1 MTSGTTTPDPGP
13 DRSAASPKR
22 RQRQPFAFRRHHFTV
37 TGVLDYLFFLFAGAS
52 STWLAV
58 LILFKGF
65 SLGWWQVLT
74 LLVFW
79 VVVSYLALPRL
90 HRILSQIYVPNY
102 FIGRARTSDGLLG
115 DPVNLAWRGDEAQIH
130 HAMKAAGW
138 ILADSITP
146 ASTWEIITS
155 TLTRRSYPKAPVSPL
170 LLFGRRQDFAY
181 QQEVDGDPGQRHHVR
196 FWKCPTG
203 WMLPG
208 GHQADWLAAGTYD
221 KSVGVSLFTLQFTH
235 KIEENTDVER
245 DYIVDTVSSADEAI
259 VVQHIEDFS
268 TGYHSRNG
276 GGDAIITD
284 GDLPIIE
291 VTEVTAD
298 ESDSPDRLDLA
309 LDATSIYADAKS
321 VREVTRTLW
330 HRRPL
335 QTVVG
340 AALVLILLLFQA
352 WDVLGTVLD
361 WNGLRTEV
369 VDYSKDIETL
379 GNEVATRIVAGVL
392 IGLSLLIGC
401 LQVIASISVFR
412 GSNRA
417 RLWILTLSTV
427 SVIVSMTNYFIGD
440 RDLATN
446 MYALTTIAMQVAV
459 LLSLSS
465 DSSRLFTRFSTAA
478 LRAERQD
485 RALED

>member
-1 MTSGTTTPDPGP
+1 M
-13 DRSAASPKR
+13 
-22 RQRQPFAFRRHHFTV
+22 
-37 TGVLDYLFFLFAGAS
+37 
-52 STWLAV
+52 

-65 SLGWWQVLT
+65 SLGWWQLLT

-79 VVVSYLALPRL
+79 LVVSYLALPRL

-115 DPVNLAWRGDEAQIH
+115 DPVNLAWRGVETQIH

-138 ILADSITP
+138 ILADDITP
-146 ASTWEIITS
+146 ASTWEIIRS
-155 TLTRRSYPKAPVSPL
+155 TVTKRSYPKAPVSPL

-221 KSVGVSLFTLQFTH
+221 KSVGISLFTLQLTH

-245 DYIVDTVSSADEAI
+245 DYIVDTVARSDDA
-259 VVQHIEDFS
+259 VLVHHIRDFS

-284 GDLPIIE
+284 GDLPILE
-291 VTEVTAD
+291 VTGMDTD
-298 ESDSPDRLDLA
+298 ESDSPDRLELA
-309 LDATSIYADAKS
+309 LDATQIYAETTS
-321 VREVTRTLW
+321 VKEVTKTLW

-340 AALVLILLLFQA
+340 AGLVLLLLIFQA
-352 WDVLGTVLD
+352 WDVLGTLLD
-361 WNGLRTEV
+361 WDGLRTEV
-369 VDYSKDIETL
+369 VDYSAGIEPI
-379 GNEVATRIVAGVL
+379 GNETATRIAAGVL
-392 IGLSLLIGC
+392 IGLSLVIGC
-401 LQVIASISVFR
+401 LQVIASASVFR

-427 SVIVSMTNYFIGD
+427 SVIVSMTNYFTGD

-446 MYALTTIAMQVAV
+446 MYALMTIAMQVAV

-485 RALED
+485 RGLED

>member
-1 MTSGTTTPDPGP
+1 
-13 DRSAASPKR
+13 
-22 RQRQPFAFRRHHFTV
+22 
-37 TGVLDYLFFLFAGAS
+37 
-52 STWLAV
+52 
-58 LILFKGF
+58 
-65 SLGWWQVLT
+65 
-74 LLVFW
+74 
-79 VVVSYLALPRL
+79 
-90 HRILSQIYVPNY
+90 
-102 FIGRARTSDGLLG
+102 
-115 DPVNLAWRGDEAQIH
+115 
-130 HAMKAAGW
+130 
-138 ILADSITP
+138 
-146 ASTWEIITS
+146 
-155 TLTRRSYPKAPVSPL
+155 
-170 LLFGRRQDFAY
+170 
-181 QQEVDGDPGQRHHVR
+181 
-196 FWKCPTG
+196 
-203 WMLPG
+203 MLPG

-427 SVIVSMTNYFIGD
+427 SVIVSMTNYFTGD

>member
-1 MTSGTTTPDPGP
+1 MTSGTTTPDSGQ
-13 DRSAASPKR
+13 DRPSDSDKR
-22 RQRQPFAFRRHHFTV
+22 RHRQPFAFRRHRFTL
-37 TGVLDYLFFLFAGAS
+37 TGVLDYLFFLFGGAS
-52 STWLAV
+52 STWLAM

-65 SLGWWQVLT
+65 ALGWWQVLT
-74 LLVFW
+74 LLAFW

-130 HAMKAAGW
+130 HAMKSAGW
-138 ILADSITP
+138 ILADGITP
-146 ASTWEIITS
+146 ASTWEIIRS
-155 TLTRRSYPKAPVSPL
+155 TLTRRSYPRAPVSPL

-196 FWKCPTG
+196 FWKCPSG

-221 KSVGVSLFTLQFTH
+221 KSVGISLFTLQFTH

-245 DYIVDTVSSADEAI
+245 DYIVDTVAQADDSV
-259 VVQHIEDFS
+259 VVQRVRDFS

-291 VTEVTAD
+291 VGEVAAD
-298 ESDSPDRLDLA
+298 DSDTPERLELA
-309 LDATSIYADAKS
+309 LDATQIYADARS
-321 VREVTRTLW
+321 VREVTKTLW
-330 HRRPL
+330 SRRPL

-340 AALVLILLLFQA
+340 AALVVVLLVFQA
-352 WDVLGTVLD
+352 WDVLGTLLD
-361 WNGLRTEV
+361 WNGFRTEV
-369 VDYSKDIETL
+369 VDFSADIEPL
-379 GNEVATRIVAGVL
+379 GDEVATRIAAGVL
-392 IGLSLLIGC
+392 IGLSLLTGC
-401 LQVIASISVFR
+401 LQVLASISVFR

-427 SVIVSMTNYFIGD
+427 SVVVSMTNYFTGD

>member
-1 MTSGTTTPDPGP
+1 MTSGTTAPEPSPSGP
-13 DRSAASPKR
+13 AGRGRHKQS
-22 RQRQPFAFRRHHFTV
+22 FVYRRHRFTV
-37 TGVLDYLFFLFAGAS
+37 TGVLDYVFFLFGGAS
-52 STWLAV
+52 STWLAL
-58 LILFKGF
+58 LILLKGF

-74 LLVFW
+74 LLAFW
-79 VVVSYLALPRL
+79 AVVSYLALPRL

-102 FIGRARTSDGLLG
+102 FIGRTRTSDGLLG

-138 ILADSITP
+138 ILADGITP
-146 ASTWEIITS
+146 ASTWEIIRS
-155 TLTRRSYPKAPVSPL
+155 TVTRRSYPQAPVSPL

-203 WMLPG
+203 WLLPG

-221 KSVGVSLFTLQFTH
+221 KSVGISLFTLQFTH

-245 DYIVDTVSSADEAI
+245 DYIVDTVTGQDRSIRVE
-259 VVQHIEDFS
+259 HIEDFS

-284 GDLPIIE
+284 GDLPILE
-291 VTEVTAD
+291 VGEVVAD
-298 ESDSPDRLDLA
+298 EADSPDRLELA
-309 LDATSIYADAKS
+309 LDATQIYTESRS
-321 VREVTRTLW
+321 VSEVTKTLW
-330 HRRPL
+330 RKRPL

-340 AALVLILLLFQA
+340 AALVLVLLLFQA
-352 WDVLGTVLD
+352 WDVLSTVLD
-361 WNGLRTEV
+361 WDGLRTEV
-369 VDYSKDIETL
+369 TDYSSDIDSLSDET
-379 GNEVATRIVAGVL
+379 ATSIAAGIL

-401 LQVIASISVFR
+401 LQVIASASVFR

-417 RLWILTLSTV
+417 RLWILTLSTI
-427 SVIVSMTNYFIGD
+427 SVIVSMTNYFTGD

>member
-13 DRSAASPKR
+13 DRSASPKR

>member
-1 MTSGTTTPDPGP
+1 MAAPDPRPGQEP
-13 DRSAASPKR
+13 SQER
-22 RQRQPFAFRRHHFTV
+22 RHRQPFAFRRHRFTV
-37 TGVLDYLFFLFAGAS
+37 TGVLDYFFFLFGGAA
-52 STWLAV
+52 STWLAL
-58 LILFKGF
+58 LILLKGF

-79 VVVSYLALPRL
+79 IVLSYLTLPRL

-102 FIGRARTSDGLLG
+102 FIGRTRTSDGLLG
-115 DPVNLAWRGDEAQIH
+115 DPVNLAFRGEEAQVH

-138 ILADSITP
+138 TLADDITA
-146 ASTWEIITS
+146 ASAWNLFIS
-155 TLTRRSYPKAPVSPL
+155 TILRRSYPEAPVSPL

-196 FWKCPTG
+196 FWKCPAG
-203 WMLPG
+203 WLLPG

-221 KSVGVSLFTLQFTH
+221 KSVGLSLFTLQFTH

-245 DYIVDTVSSADEAI
+245 DYIVDSVTEADDRI
-259 VVQHIEDFS
+259 SVDHIGDFS

-284 GDLPIIE
+284 GDLPILE
-291 VTEVTAD
+291 VYDVVPD
-298 ESDSPDRLDLA
+298 VSDYPERLDLA
-309 LDATSIYADAKS
+309 LDATQIDAESRS
-321 VREVTRTLW
+321 VSELTKALW
-330 HRRPL
+330 SRRPL
-335 QTVVG
+335 PTVVG
-340 AALVLILLLFQA
+340 SALVLVLLIFQA
-352 WDVLGTVLD
+352 ADILGTLLN
-361 WNGLRTEV
+361 WEHLRSEV
-369 VDYSKDIETL
+369 TGFNVDSVSD
-379 GNEVATRIVAGVL
+379 EVATRIVAGVL
-392 IGLSLLIGC
+392 IGISLVIGC
-401 LQVIASISVFR
+401 LQVVASAAVFR

-427 SVIVSMTNYFIGD
+427 SVIVSMITFFTGD
-440 RDLATN
+440 QSLETN
-446 MYALTTIAMQVAV
+446 MYSLTTIAMQVAV

-478 LRAERQD
+478 ARAERQD

>member
-1 MTSGTTTPDPGP
+1 MPRVRGGDSG
-13 DRSAASPKR
+13 AAGAATGQKR
-22 RQRQPFAFRRHHFTV
+22 RHKQSFVFRRHHFTP
-37 TGVLDYLFFLFAGAS
+37 TGILDYLFFLFGGAA
-52 STWLAV
+52 STWLTL
-58 LILFKGF
+58 LILLKGF

-79 VVVSYLALPRL
+79 GVVSYLALPRL

-102 FIGRARTSDGLLG
+102 FIGRTRTSDGLLG
-115 DPVNLAWRGDEAQIH
+115 DPVNLAWRGEEAQIH

-146 ASTWEIITS
+146 ASTWEIIRS
-155 TLTRRSYPKAPVSPL
+155 TVTKRSYPQAPVSPL
-170 LLFGRRQDFAY
+170 MLFGRRQDFAY

-196 FWKCPTG
+196 FWKCPSG
-203 WMLPG
+203 WLMPG

-221 KSVGVSLFTLQFTH
+221 KAVGISLFTLQFTH

-245 DYIVDTVSSADEAI
+245 DHIVNTVTSADTSI
-259 VVQHIEDFS
+259 TVDRIKDFS

-276 GGDAIITD
+276 GGDAIVTD
-284 GDLPIIE
+284 GHLPIVDVAE
-291 VTEVTAD
+291 VVAEED
-298 ESDSPDRLDLA
+298 DYPERLELA
-309 LDATSIYADAKS
+309 LDATQIYSESRS
-321 VREVTRTLW
+321 VSEVTKTLW
-330 HRRPL
+330 RRRPL

-340 AALVLILLLFQA
+340 AALVLVLLIFQA
-352 WDVLGTVLD
+352 WDVIGTLLD
-361 WNGLRTEV
+361 WNGLRSEV
-369 VDYSKDIETL
+369 TDYSSDIAALSDDT
-379 GNEVATRIVAGVL
+379 ATRIVAGVL
-392 IGLSLLIGC
+392 IGVSLLIGC
-401 LQVIASISVFR
+401 LQVIASARVFR

-417 RLWILTLSTV
+417 RLWILTLSTI
-427 SVIVSMTNYFIGD
+427 SVIVSMTNYFTGD

-446 MYALTTIAMQVAV
+446 MYALMTIAMQVAV

-465 DSSRLFTRFSTAA
+465 DSSRMFTRFSTAA